1 MDIHERLAAITKR
14 NRKKTHK
21 KYQVWPIEKK
31 IEVVTQWLV
40 LGNLKQTAAIS
51 GVGYEVVREWK
62 TQPWWGEFEAEI
74 RQSQNIQTDTKLSKI
89 VEKSLE
95 ATLDRVENGDFIYDQ
110 KSGQIRRKPAALKD
124 VHRVAVDMIDR
135 RERLREGADN
145 RNEGPKVSVEE
156 HLKMLANQM
165 AQWFEPKKQPVI
177 IEEDIEDAI
186 PKEREEGLQEGTSMG
201 TCEEAGEGEGEGS
214 EELGPE
220 DGSGSGTGPER

>member
-14 NRKKTHK
+14 NKKKTHK

-31 IEVVTQWLV
+31 VEVVTQWLV

-51 GVGYEVVREWK
+51 GVSYDLVREWK

-145 RNEGPKVSVEE
+145 RNEGPKISVEE

-165 AQWFEPKKQPVI
+165 AQWFEPKKKPI
-177 IEEDIEDAI
+177 ILEEAEDAVYVD
-186 PKEREEGLQEGTSMG
+186 KNNKDDFEGTSDLAQDSG
-201 TCEEAGEGEGEGS
+201 DASRTPA
-214 EELGPE
+214 
-220 DGSGSGTGPER
+220 SGSPDSDDEGTIRNS